1 MQKEIIRTYAELMTK
16 LDDLPGE
23 IAAVQTDLNA
33 AKMQL
38 STSEK
43 TLDDIEAQTLLNVDG
58 KNAEERK
65 AKLAATLKGDQVY
78 TRWYKAAAVERQEVA
93 ALTNDV
99 TRLTNQFAAVG
110 YQARLHAGL
119 MNYLAASGA
128 VTPAGDMNFN
138 MGAKPSN
145 AANGHVTAADAA
157 DIGL

>member
-23 IAAVQTDLNA
+23 IAAVQTELTAARLDLDRDERGV
-33 AKMQL
+33 K
-38 STSEK
+38 
-43 TLDDIEAQTLLNVDG
+43 DIEAQIFGEGTNDE
-58 KNAEERK
+58 KRK
-65 AKLAATLKGDQVY
+65 ADKIAKLKADAVYQRWARAADRGRREVAVLSDQVEGL
-78 TRWYKAAAVERQEVA
+78 TR
-93 ALTNDV
+93 
-99 TRLTNQFAAVG
+99 QFAAVG

-138 MGAKPSN
+138 MGGKPSN
-145 AANGHVTAADAA
+145 GANGHVTAADAA